1 MKLEG
6 FQFQPLK
13 ESEAMFDVEEAPAWK
28 EDSECSTCF
37 RCRAE
42 FTTMRR
48 RHHCRACGQI
58 FCHSCSSKTSPIPKF
73 GIEKEVRVCDTCFDK
88 INRNALTTNPSGSS
102 SSASEDQLP
111 IEYINSPLFKEA
123 KLQQTQAQKKPA
135 EKSEQEFQDEIN
147 LALAISQSEAEAQE
161 AAKRRQ
167 KSSSTSKSS
176 SSSSKTNKIQQQDSY
191 TGNSSA
197 ASAPYAENI
206 VTNGSNQKLSTNN
219 QSVNMNENLTQN
231 DEEIRVNI
239 EIDEF
244 VDELK
249 KLLELYIN
257 RMKSDSMRG
266 RSITNDTAV
275 QSLFLQLQHLHPKL
289 LSYIKY
295 QEDARGYYETLQDKL
310 TQLKDAREA
319 LNALR
324 MENFEKKRREM
335 EERERLRQLQISQ
348 KLQFM
353 RQQKQSYYM
362 YQNQLN
368 LQRLQE
374 QERDLQ
380 MRLNQQRELVYKRD
394 QMFTNVGIGFK
405 PNGTNESFNLPQQDQ
420 SQMINPGMMQ
430 QQQYQ
435 NHQGGYSNYVN
446 PQNYSM
452 VGIID
457 PNQIKNGVQSGLEN
471 QFQSLQI
478 QQQNLSQQNMIPQ
491 PNININGGSAAP
503 GGIVQYQQWPVQ
515 QQQILNN
522 VPIQQNVQYNQQ
534 YQSQPQQQPVPN
546 NLNDQNNYQEITK
559 EAQLIS
565 FD

>member
-88 INRNALTTNPSGSS
+88 INRNTSTSNPPGGSS
-102 SSASEDQLP
+102 SNSEDQLP
-111 IEYINSPLFKEA
+111 IEYLNSPLFKEA

-161 AAKRRQ
+161 VAKRRQ

-176 SSSSKTNKIQQQDSY
+176 SSLKSNKIQQQDTFS
-191 TGNSSA
+191 TNIST

-206 VTNGSNQKLSTNN
+206 VTNGSSQKSNTSS
-219 QSVNMNENLTQN
+219 QSLNMNENLTQN
-231 DEEIRVNI
+231 DEEIRINI

-244 VDELK
+244 VEELK

-353 RQQKQSYYM
+353 RQQKQSYYL

-368 LQRLQE
+368 LQHLQE

-380 MRLNQQRELVYKRD
+380 MRLNQQRELVFKRD
-394 QMFTNVGIGFK
+394 QMFSNPGLGFK
-405 PNGTNESFNLPQQDQ
+405 HNSSADSFMIAQQDA
-420 SQMINPGMMQ
+420 SQMINSVLMQ
-430 QQQYQ
+430 KQQYQ
-435 NHQGGYSNYVN
+435 NPQSGYSNYLN
-446 PQNYSM
+446 PQNYNLTS
-452 VGIID
+452 VID
-457 PNQIKNGVQSGLEN
+457 PNLKNNVSSNLEN
-471 QFQSLQI
+471 QFQSIQS
-478 QQQNLSQQNMIPQ
+478 QQQNLTQQNLISQ
-491 PNININGGSAAP
+491 SNINGTTTIPNVGM
-503 GGIVQYQQWPVQ
+503 IQYQQWPTQ
-515 QQQILNN
+515 QPQNILNN
-522 VPIQQNVQYNQQ
+522 VPVQQLSQQNQQ
-534 YQSQPQQQPVPN
+534 HSI
-546 NLNDQNNYQEITK
+546 QNNVPDQISYQEK
-559 EAQLIS
+559 ASEAQLIS